1 MYSPLYFL
9 AALGAGGLFGIIFF
23 DVDVD
28 VLDSASRSTD
38 FGL

>member
-9 AALGAGGLFGIIFF
+9 AALGAGGLSVSFF
-23 DVDVD
+23 FDVD

-38 FGL
+38 SGL

>member
-23 DVDVD
+23 DVDV
-28 VLDSASRSTD
+28 LDSASRSTD